1 MSFGRKERCFAK
13 AGLWN
18 VSAFM
23 KNFPI
28 RFQKVNEMIIDVIPQ
43 CRYNLL
49 RYFNSIVQ
57 FGEKN

>member
-1 MSFGRKERCFAK
+1 MPSGREERRSGA
-13 AGLWN
+13 AGLWH

-23 KNFPI
+23 ESFPI
-28 RFQKVNEMIIDVIPQ
+28 RFQKVNEMIIDVILQ